1 MKKFAPTL
9 FAAVLVGSSVPL
21 VTGCGKAIPDDP
33 TAQTTGDA
41 IRQEDPK
48 DTTPPTESEENKQ

>member
-1 MKKFAPTL
+1 MKKFIPTL
-9 FAAVLVGSSVPL
+9 FAAALVISSVPL

-33 TAQTTGDA
+33 TAKTTGDA

-48 DTTPPTESEENKQ
+48 DTTPTTEPKEE